1 MLCVDLVVVVVVV
14 PVISPA
20 AVGWLSFH
28 IVVVD

>member
-1 MLCVDLVVVVVVV
+1 MLCLDPVVVVVV